1 MEGDS
6 YKLRGL
12 REGERDAPRR
22 DKEKGGKGNNWRER
36 GEMSVYLS
44 LGPVWLRALIHAP
57 WSATE
62 IASFHRRASTL

>member
-22 DKEKGGKGNNWRER
+22 DKEKGGREGEGKGTTGESEER
-36 GEMSVYLS
+36 CLS
-44 LGPVWLRALIHAP
+44 ISP
-57 WSATE
+57 
-62 IASFHRRASTL
+62 